1 MSNRQR
7 PVEVSANQLLDNLAT
22 AVLFLDAELRVQ
34 YLNPA
39 CEMLLG
45 VSHRHVQG
53 QPLEQALPQLADQA
67 ARVRDALASGAA
79 YTERELSLQHFG
91 EDPTTV
97 DCTVTPATLGGARG
111 SLLEFSALERHLR
124 TSRDD
129 QLQAQHEASRL
140 VVRGLAHEI
149 KNPLGGLRGAAQLLE
164 RELAE
169 PALKDYTRIIIH
181 EADRLQNLVNR
192 LLGPNKPPQKVPLNI
207 HQPLE
212 HVRQL
217 VEADLSDEISLVRD
231 YDPSIP
237 DLDAD
242 AEQLVQVFLNVL
254 RNAVHALSQESYV
267 GGRIVLRTRTR
278 RRFPLAG
285 QCQRL
290 AIQVDVEDNGP
301 GVPPELVEKIF
312 YPMITTRAD
321 GTGLGLSIAQALVHA
336 HGGLIECRSRP
347 GETVFSIYL
356 PLGPEA

>member
-1 MSNRQR
+1 MPNR
-7 PVEVSANQLLDNLAT
+7 PHSPEISPNQLLDNLAT
-22 AVLFLDAELRVQ
+22 AVLFVDTELRVQ

-53 QPLEQALPQLADQA
+53 QPLEQALPQLAEQA
-67 ARVRDALASGAA
+67 ARVGEALADGSA
-79 YTERELSLQHFG
+79 YTERELTLQHFG

-97 DCTVTPATLGGARG
+97 DCSVTPATLGSARG
-111 SLLEFSALERHLR
+111 ALLEFSALDRHLR

-164 RELAE
+164 RELGE

-192 LLGPNKPPQKVPLNI
+192 LLGPNKPPQKAPLNI

-217 VEADLSDEISLVRD
+217 IEVDLSDEISLVRD

-237 DLDAD
+237 DLTAD
-242 AEQLVQVFLNVL
+242 SEQLIQVFLNVL
-254 RNAVHALSQESYV
+254 RNAVHAV
-267 GGRIVLRTRTR
+267 GDCGRIVLRTRTR

-285 QCQRL
+285 QSHRL
-290 AIQVDVEDNGP
+290 VIQVDVEDNGP
-301 GVPPELVEKIF
+301 GVPPELAEKIF
-312 YPMITTRAD
+312 YPMITTRPQ
-321 GTGLGLSIAQALVHA
+321 GTGLGLSIAQSLVHA
-336 HGGLIECRSRP
+336 HGGLIECSSQP
-347 GETVFSIYL
+347 GETIFSIYL
-356 PLGPEA
+356 PLGADV